1 MTGCWVRSPS
11 GIKVLREPEN
21 ESVRLEHVTY
31 SYDGRK
37 NALED
42 VSLFIPAGQRAA
54 FVGRR
59 EVEKPH
65 WPVSRPVS
73 LTLRRERWKSE
84 VWICGISPRN
94 A

>member
-1 MTGCWVRSPS
+1 M
-11 GIKVLREPEN
+11 
-21 ESVRLEHVTY
+21 TY

-54 FVGRR
+54 FVGPSGGG
-59 EVEKPH
+59 KTTLA
-65 WPVSRPVS
+65 S
-73 LTLRRERWKSE
+73 LTARFFDPQKGKWKSAA
-84 VWICGISPRN
+84 WICGISPRN